1 MVVFLKQNTIPTID
15 LTQTGLQNSPI
26 TKMYTC
32 SCKIG
37 KKFFKKLQ
45 GGVVPF
51 PLGISPLTGL
61 QNSPITRECV
71 HVHL

>member
-1 MVVFLKQNTIPTID
+1 
-15 LTQTGLQNSPI
+15 
-26 TKMYTC
+26 MYTC

-61 QNSPITRECV
+61 QNSPITRGECACALV
-71 HVHL
+71 VVKV